1 MVYMVD
7 ANLRSSTVRLV
18 RLALVE
24 EHRVKSNDDLA
35 SGPGE
40 VVAEK
45 MRIFCNLLK
54 NVIRKKLSRF
64 TTSELDNL
72 TLSSSV
78 FLGEGHG
85 SIEISEPPTEAQG
98 RIIKSLV
105 KVVFHQM
112 EKKRSSDNFEDLD
125 EGHANLFLSLFIKRI
140 HCDVFEESS
149 LLTLNQSSHF
159 ELHERICKIVTG
171 CENAIENKPQL
182 FPTVYHD
189 GFFVVH
195 LYCCLEDNL
204 QDSGSDVLLEEFDKI
219 DLDDDDGSED
229 GDPDGP
235 TLTSLSIYS
244 GLISKLRVSKQTL
257 SQTKITLLPS
267 QDFEGLWESLHFDD
281 RIKQRFYSYATVA
294 LKIASLS
301 KDVEDDSYM
310 DILANNKLLLVH
322 GPPGTGKT
330 TICKALCHKL
340 SIRREFSQEVSPID
354 TTHKG
359 IVVEISCSQIFSRW
373 FGESSKNLAT
383 IFNDVEN
390 LLKINQ
396 QNASFVCLLID
407 EVEAIAF
414 SRSDLLNKN
423 ESTDGVRV
431 VSTLLTQLDRLKK
444 YNNLLVLATSNLIE
458 SLDPAFVDRTDGSFY
473 IGNPSKN
480 GIVEILSLG
489 LRGLISKGIISV
501 LGDSSDILESPKYK
515 QIMITIADKCLVCD
529 IQKLFLFQVND
540 TNLVTILL

>member
-24 EHRVKSNDDLA
+24 EHRVKSNDDSA
-35 SGPGE
+35 SEPGE

-112 EKKRSSDNFEDLD
+112 DKRKSSDNFEDLD

-149 LLTLNQSSHF
+149 LFNLNQSPHL
-159 ELHERICKIVTG
+159 ELHERICKIVAG
-171 CENAIENKPQL
+171 GENATENKLQL
-182 FPTVYHD
+182 FPTVCHD

-219 DLDDDDGSED
+219 DLDDDDGSVEE
-229 GDPDGP
+229 DPDGS
-235 TLTSLSIYS
+235 TLTSSSIYS

-294 LKIASLS
+294 LKIATLS

-458 SLDPAFVDRTDGSFY
+458 SLDPAFVDRTDGAFY

-489 LRGLISKGIISV
+489 HE
-501 LGDSSDILESPKYK
+501 D
-515 QIMITIADKCLVCD
+515 
-529 IQKLFLFQVND
+529 
-540 TNLVTILL
+540 